1 MFSAALARAAEGALS
16 ALPSASTAPLGE
28 VLGTA
33 AWALSATA
41 RGNVM
46 ENLRIIAP
54 ERANAGTARKV
65 FVGQSRNYLDIF
77 QLPKLTNEKLI
88 AAIEHHGWD
97 NFLGAQKQGK
107 GVIVASAHLG
117 PIPVVGQMLNAHGY
131 EVVLTIETERSEL
144 QRAINR
150 KRAAMGLQYVFVE
163 SPFPVYRAIREHKIL
178 GVLVDRAV
186 TGVGERVPFFGR
198 MALLPSV
205 HIALGLRT
213 GAPVVPGFSLR
224 ENGRMTA
231 SFEPPLQIPD
241 TGDRE
246 ADVREGVRRWGEVL
260 ERYVRKAPEQWA
272 VFERF
277 WER

>member
-1 MFSAALARAAEGALS
+1 LLSAALARTAEFTLS
-16 ALPSASTAPLGE
+16 TLPGGWTAPLAE
-28 VLGTA
+28 VIGTA
-33 AWALSATA
+33 AWAASGATRA
-41 RGNVM
+41 NVI

-54 ERANAGTARKV
+54 ERANASTARKV

-77 QLPKLTNEKLI
+77 QLPKVEAKKLI
-88 AAIEHHGWD
+88 AAIDHRGWD
-97 NFLGAQKQGK
+97 NFLRAQAQGK

-131 EVVLTIETERSEL
+131 EVVLSIETERSEL

-150 KRAAMGLQYVFVE
+150 KRAAMGLQFAFVE
-163 SPFPVYRAIREHKIL
+163 NPYPVFRAIRQKKIFGL
-178 GVLVDRAV
+178 LADRAV

-198 MALLPSV
+198 PALLPSV
-205 HIALGLRT
+205 HVVLGLRT
-213 GAPVVPGFSLR
+213 RAPVVPAFSLR
-224 ENGRMTA
+224 EGGRLSA
-231 SFEPPLQIPD
+231 SFEPPLAIPD

-260 ERYVRKAPEQWA
+260 ERYIRMAPEQWA

>member
-1 MFSAALARAAEGALS
+1 LLSAALARTAEFTLS
-16 ALPSASTAPLGE
+16 AMPGGWTAPLGE

-33 AWALSATA
+33 AWAMSPVT
-41 RGNVM
+41 RENVIA
-46 ENLRIIAP
+46 NLRIIAP
-54 ERANAGTARKV
+54 ERANASTARRV

-77 QLPKLTNEKLI
+77 QLPKVEPKKLI
-88 AAIEHHGWD
+88 AAIDHRGWD
-97 NFLGAQKQGK
+97 NFLRAQAQGK

-131 EVVLTIETERSEL
+131 EVVLSIETERSEL

-150 KRAAMGLQYVFVE
+150 KRASMGLQFAFVE
-163 SPFPVYRAIREHKIL
+163 NPFPVFRAIRQKKIFGL
-178 GVLVDRAV
+178 LADRAV

-198 MALLPSV
+198 TALLPSV
-205 HIALGLRT
+205 HIVLGLRT
-213 GAPVVPGFSLR
+213 GAPVVPGFSVR
-224 ENGRMTA
+224 EHGRLSA
-231 SFEPPLQIPD
+231 SFEPPLEIPQ
-241 TGDRE
+241 TGDRD
-246 ADVREGVRRWGEVL
+246 ADVREGVRRWAEVL

>member
-1 MFSAALARAAEGALS
+1 VLSATLARTAEFMLTALPGALT
-16 ALPSASTAPLGE
+16 PPLAE
-28 VLGTA
+28 VIGTA
-33 AWALSATA
+33 AWAASPAT
-41 RGNVM
+41 RGNVLA
-46 ENLRIIAP
+46 NLRIIAP
-54 ERANAGTARKV
+54 EKANAGTARKV

-77 QLPKLTNEKLI
+77 QLPKLEPQRLI
-88 AAIEHHGWD
+88 AAIDHHGWD
-97 NFLGAQKQGK
+97 NFTRAEAQGK
-107 GVIVASAHLG
+107 GVIVSSAHLG

-150 KRAAMGLQYVFVE
+150 KRGSMGLQYVFVE
-163 SPFPVYRAIREHKIL
+163 SPFPVYRAIRQHKVL
-178 GVLVDRAV
+178 GLLVDRAV

-198 MALLPSV
+198 DALLPSV

-213 GAPVVPGFSLR
+213 GAPVVPAFSLR
-224 ENGRMTA
+224 EGGRLSA
-231 SFEPPLQIPD
+231 WFEPPLELPN
-241 TGDRE
+241 TGDRD

-260 ERYVRKAPEQWA
+260 ERYVRRAPEQWA